1 MSTACIGACR
11 CALAYRADDRSE
23 GYIGEGDLFV
33 FASVLNEFFA
43 LYASINSYHEL
54 RVRSTQGDVY
64 QWKPRMGL
72 QPLL

>member
-1 MSTACIGACR
+1 VCLATANLPAS
-11 CALAYRADDRSE
+11 LTVNS
-23 GYIGEGDLFV
+23 LFPQ
-33 FASVLNEFFA
+33 SPRRTEFFA

>member
-1 MSTACIGACR
+1 P
-11 CALAYRADDRSE
+11 E

>member
-1 MSTACIGACR
+1 QVSGSAWAECPNGVESA
-11 CALAYRADDRSE
+11 S
-23 GYIGEGDLFV
+23 EGDLFV